1 MRRQKIL
8 KTEEDR
14 EELLT
19 RRLSALVYNNLS
31 RPTELKMVGGE
42 GRMWGKEE
50 KGTIKGTGIPQKRGG
65 QVNESGA

>member
-31 RPTELKMVGGE
+31 RPTDLKMVEGGDV
-42 GRMWGKEE
+42 R
-50 KGTIKGTGIPQKRGG
+50 KRGER
-65 QVNESGA
+65 NN